1 MVCLLMRSF
10 TPSKKCMNQIEKF
23 LKKLE
28 KKLALQLAEVLQNII
43 VLNIKQY
50 DVKKMKGFQD
60 FYRIRVGKIRI
71 IFSKSGQKHGLPIYI
86 EYRGKV
92 YKKL

>member
-1 MVCLLMRSF
+1 
-10 TPSKKCMNQIEKF
+10 MNQIEKF

-28 KKLALQLAEVLQNII
+28 QKLALQLVEVLQNILI
-43 VLNIKQY
+43 LNTKQY
-50 DVKKMKGFQD
+50 DIKKMKGFED
-60 FYRIRVGKIRI
+60 LYRIRIGKIRV
-71 IFSKSGQKHGLPIYI
+71 IFRKLDKKSGNPIYI